1 MLVAWLHSNLT
12 DVQSMDNQDEQVRQM
27 AEVITIVAIGRQKNE
42 EEANQLIKLP
52 QHDKFGGGTSNEFY
66 LLLAPLLYW
75 LEYAIDSDDRY
86 PLFMQVYQ
94 TIKEVLMGL
103 PRS

>member
-1 MLVAWLHSNLT
+1 MLVTWLHSNLT

-52 QHDKFGGGTSNEFY
+52 QNDKFGGGTSSEF
-66 LLLAPLLYW
+66 
-75 LEYAIDSDDRY
+75 
-86 PLFMQVYQ
+86 
-94 TIKEVLMGL
+94 
-103 PRS
+103 